1 MTDVSR
7 RFVFHGAASALSGRV
22 YRPRELAGVIACPA
36 ASALTVAGGLSRAEV
51 SKRLRVAPW
60 LTIGGAL
67 TEAEGRF
74 DDLKQ
79 AIEMSWHRVP
89 EDALTSSTR
98 VTAVVKD
105 LDVTLKPNRLTA
117 TLLSAA
123 LESSSPR
130 DKSGTPIRLGRK
142 TDVKG
147 LAIDGYPLTVVIDR
161 DRFEA
166 ADTLEKLA
174 AGERGAA
181 VSTGASGPIMLTTI
195 VREVKWAKKPH
206 PDATIDKNVVEVKDF
221 GRIFL
226 GELLATGDSRRLTI
240 MRLQLGSPFGIS
252 VGVGDV
258 HTDGSWY
265 PP

>member
-1 MTDVSR
+1 M
-7 RFVFHGAASALSGRV
+7 
-22 YRPRELAGVIACPA
+22 
-36 ASALTVAGGLSRAEV
+36 
-51 SKRLRVAPW
+51 
-60 LTIGGAL
+60 
-67 TEAEGRF
+67 
-74 DDLKQ
+74 
-79 AIEMSWHRVP
+79 
-89 EDALTSSTR
+89 
-98 VTAVVKD
+98 
-105 LDVTLKPNRLTA
+105 
-117 TLLSAA
+117 
-123 LESSSPR
+123 
-130 DKSGTPIRLGRK
+130 
-142 TDVKG
+142 
-147 LAIDGYPLTVVIDR
+147 IDR

-174 AGERGAA
+174 AGERNA

-195 VREVKWAKKPH
+195 VREVKWTKKPH
-206 PDATIDKNVVEVKDF
+206 PTATIDKNLIEVPDF